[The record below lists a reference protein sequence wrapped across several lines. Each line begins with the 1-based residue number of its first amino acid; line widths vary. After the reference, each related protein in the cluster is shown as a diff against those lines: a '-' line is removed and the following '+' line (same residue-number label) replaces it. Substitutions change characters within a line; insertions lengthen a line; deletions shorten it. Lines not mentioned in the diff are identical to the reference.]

1 MSQEYDLSRFMVP
14 ENLVRSNF
22 YSDTYRAEFT
32 VGGERREWDITRIL
46 VPFPPDKEEAA
57 LRRFNIRPE
66 DKMHFYGK
74 VLQCIKNDI
83 SVSQYIF
90 NALDEGAEQEAV
102 SLRRSCVQYLYTKPQ
117 RRENSITREIVRVSK
132 PYKTLQDAG
141 FIKPDG
147 TIPMDKLLEIQ
158 IRTLQVI
165 RQLNL
170 IGVHLGA
177 IDLDAL
183 LVAEDSDPDRPT
195 LALGSFMYA
204 GTDSTP
210 RIQSYPACV
219 PKNIFPALLENK
231 DLAPTYDTD
240 LFSWSVL
247 SCALMSGGH
256 WDVMPDLSVYPAY
269 MPQDL
274 LIPTWDGFSFEA
286 DKNLQGINKE
296 YNRYWRTVRKQ
307 PELNISVP
315 IQTQPVLSR
324 TEEMKTEVA
333 ETDAACC
340 AGESQNPIEP
350 SEPTCAEP
358 APEPSVPDAAPAE
371 EATQDEPTPSTQ
383 EADSTTSDLA
393 PGDTEDPVEAAEDTQ
408 AADSTTV
415 EEQPQHPAAQESCA
429 PESEAEDTA
438 AAEVPADV
446 KEGTDADASQEQPTA
461 EGFAFYAVSLE
472 DEEPLKP
479 DEPVEV
485 EQAEEVQAPEE
496 AEEPEEAKGPATD
509 APPASPQ
516 TDVEE
521 ADAPCSSFY
530 SVSLDDETAQD
541 ADETMQDTDEAPE
554 ASGAEEEKAVG
565 TVDPVSLVEE
575 ASKELALPTESAPAE
590 ENSVVDE
597 PVTQESENCGSV
609 AERDECVDS
618 LDAHKDV
625 TDAEEDR
632 DFEPTETALKEPET
646 APFALDEAT
655 VAAARTIS
663 AQHLPIMV
671 LCPEGNTEEFAAQVL
686 EALGM
691 GYTSVGSG
699 PMRTFFY
706 TGVTQQA
713 EETPVCNDTE
723 TPQECFEAPSAAENN
738 SERGDAGTG
747 EDKADEEPGGAES
760 TPSAADEPTECE
772 TVPDDSD
779 VEPQDA
785 APTAPVEVEQD
796 SPIGNDTDTEPSQEP
811 SESVS
816 RVETSACCG
825 EAENAAGTPEEPG
838 TGTEDEAP
846 ASDAPREHLMSEL
859 NHSEEHNPKPPEPV
873 LPADDKDTRDRNDS
887 DDPVPASSEE
897 DNPDAPA
904 EPKEEA
910 AEETQPESTE
920 VNGRDPFAFV
930 APGTGDIEIPDFA
943 ETPEEETSAAE
954 VEAVKDPFAYID
966 EDSFFCFTQVELQ

>member
-183 LVAEDSDPDRPT
+183 LVAEDGDPDRPT

-315 IQTQPVLSR
+315 IQTQPVLSN
-324 TEEMKTEVA
+324 TEEMKAEVA
-333 ETDAACC
+333 ETDAAGC
-340 AGESQNPIEP
+340 AGEPQNPIEP

-358 APEPSVPDAAPAE
+358 APEPSVPDTAPAE
-371 EATQDEPTPSTQ
+371 EATQDEPTPPTQ
-383 EADSTTSDLA
+383 EADSTTSDLV
-393 PGDTEDPVEAAEDTQ
+393 PDDTEGTAEAAEDTQ

-415 EEQPQHPAAQESCA
+415 EEQPQQPA
-429 PESEAEDTA
+429 
-438 AAEVPADV
+438 
-446 KEGTDADASQEQPTA
+446 A

-479 DEPVEV
+479 DEPVEA

-496 AEEPEEAKGPATD
+496 PEEPEEPKGPATD
-509 APPASPQ
+509 APPASAQ
-516 TDVEE
+516 ADVEE
-521 ADAPCSSFY
+521 ANAPCSSFY

-541 ADETMQDTDEAPE
+541 ADETVQDTDEAPE
-554 ASGAEEEKAVG
+554 ESSAEEEKAVG
-565 TVDPVSLVEE
+565 TVDPASLAEE
-575 ASKELALPTESAPAE
+575 TSKELALPTESASAE

-618 LDAHKDV
+618 RDAHKDV
-625 TDAEEDR
+625 TDAEENR
-632 DFEPTETALKEPET
+632 EFEPAEAASKEPET

-663 AQHLPIMV
+663 AQHLPFMV
-671 LCPEGNTEEFAAQVL
+671 LCPEGNAEEFAAQVL

-706 TGVTQQA
+706 TGVTRA
-713 EETPVCNDTE
+713 EEAPACNNTE
-723 TPQECFEAPSAAENN
+723 AQQEHFEAPPAVENSSGHSDAET
-738 SERGDAGTG
+738 DK
-747 EDKADEEPGGAES
+747 DKADEEQGGAEN
-760 TPSAADEPTECE
+760 TPIAADGPTECE
-772 TVPDDSD
+772 TAPDDSD

-785 APTAPVEVEQD
+785 ASTAPVEVEQD
-796 SPIGNDTDTEPSQEP
+796 LDIGGDTDTEPPQEP

-816 RVETSACCG
+816 QAETSACCG
-825 EAENAAGTPEEPG
+825 EAENAAGAPEEPG
-838 TGTEDEAP
+838 TGTEDEPP
-846 ASDAPREHLMSEL
+846 ASDAPREHLASEL
-859 NHSEEHNPKPPEPV
+859 NHSEEHNHKPPEPV
-873 LPADDKDTRDRNDS
+873 LPADDKDTRDRNDG

-943 ETPEEETSAAE
+943 ETPEEKPSAAE

>member
-183 LVAEDSDPDRPT
+183 LVAEDGDPDRPT

-296 YNRYWRTVRKQ
+296 YNRYWRTVRRQ

-315 IQTQPVLSR
+315 IQTQPVLPH
-324 TEEMKTEVA
+324 TEETKTEAA
-333 ETDAACC
+333 ETGT
-340 AGESQNPIEP
+340 AGCTGEPQDPIKP
-350 SEPTCAEP
+350 SESTCTEP
-358 APEPSVPDAAPAE
+358 APEPSVPEAAPTE
-371 EATQDEPTPSTQ
+371 EATQTEPTPPAR

-393 PGDTEDPVEAAEDTQ
+393 PDDMESAVEAAEDTQ
-408 AADSTTV
+408 AADSATV
-415 EEQPQHPAAQESCA
+415 EEQPQQPAAQESCA

-438 AAEVPADV
+438 AAEVPADE
-446 KEGTDADASQEQPTA
+446 KENADTDTSQEQPA
-461 EGFAFYAVSLE
+461 SEGFAFYAVSLE
-472 DEEPLKP
+472 DEDPLEPDTP
-479 DEPVEV
+479 TEG
-485 EQAEEVQAPEE
+485 EQAEEMQMPKETEKPEE
-496 AEEPEEAKGPATD
+496 LEEAATNT
-509 APPASPQ
+509 PPAPSQ
-516 TDVEE
+516 TDMDE
-521 ADAPCSSFY
+521 ASAPCTSFY

-541 ADETMQDTDEAPE
+541 TDEAPE
-554 ASGAEEEKAVG
+554 VSNAEEKKAVD
-565 TVDPVSLVEE
+565 TVAPTTPVEE
-575 ASKELALPTESAPAE
+575 APEELAPSTEPDPAE
-590 ENSVVDE
+590 ENSVEDTL
-597 PVTQESENCGSV
+597 VTQESEDCSGDTG
-609 AERDECVDS
+609 RDECVDS

-625 TDAEEDR
+625 TDAEENR
-632 DFEPTETALKEPET
+632 EFEPAEAASKEPET

-663 AQHLPIMV
+663 AQHLPFMV
-671 LCPEGNTEEFAAQVL
+671 LCPEGNAEEFAAQVL
-686 EALGM
+686 DALGM
-691 GYTSVGSG
+691 GYTSVGNG
-699 PMRTFFY
+699 PMRTFFF
-706 TGVTQQA
+706 TGVTQA
-713 EETPVCNDTE
+713 EETPACNNTE
-723 TPQECFEAPSAAENN
+723 TPQEHFEAPPAVENS
-738 SERGDAGTG
+738 SEYSDAGTG
-747 EDKADEEPGGAES
+747 EDKADEGQEGVENASNVAG
-760 TPSAADEPTECE
+760 EPTECE
-772 TVPDDSD
+772 AVPDDSD
-779 VEPQDA
+779 AEPQE
-785 APTAPVEVEQD
+785 TALTTPVETEQD
-796 SPIGNDTDTEPSQEP
+796 LDIGGDAVAEPPQEP
-811 SESVS
+811 PESISPAEVS
-816 RVETSACCG
+816 GACCG
-825 EAENAAGTPEEPG
+825 GEENATGAPEEPG
-838 TGTEDEAP
+838 TGTEGEP
-846 ASDAPREHLMSEL
+846 PVSDAPRERLTPEL
-859 NHSEEHNPKPPEPV
+859 NRSEEHNPEPPEPV
-873 LPADDKDTRDRNDS
+873 LPTDGKDAQDRNDG
-887 DDPVPASSEE
+887 DDSAPASSEE
-897 DNPDAPA
+897 DDPDAPA

-910 AEETQPESTE
+910 AKEAQPESTE

-943 ETPEEETSAAE
+943 ETPEEETPAAE